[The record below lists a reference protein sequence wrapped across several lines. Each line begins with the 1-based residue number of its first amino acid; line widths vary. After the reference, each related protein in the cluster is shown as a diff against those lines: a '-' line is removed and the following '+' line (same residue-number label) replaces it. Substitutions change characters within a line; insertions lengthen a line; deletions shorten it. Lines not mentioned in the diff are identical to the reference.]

1 MDDFNK
7 QEKKLYKQI
16 MSQDISHE
24 QQILN
29 RVSDGIEAKSP
40 IGKRINRGY
49 EFIEDRDTNNYY
61 ANHPN
66 KIDELEEVI
75 EFYNNAP
82 EEFKNI
88 DNGFNRYKNV
98 QKEIEQATKNYN
110 DPLVRINDPKGLE
123 TQKDFIAIN
132 SLKPNLTEEQQLAKN
147 IKEQLDYLE
156 TDRIVSPR
164 EGQKIMQE
172 VKTGEG
178 KSVID
183 RQFKGTQGGSFEDRL
198 NNLSSGNKYN
208 SRKAKQA
215 EQEVAEMISKNKS
228 KLKELGEE
236 SGEGLMKGFL
246 KSPTGKLMAGIGV
259 TAFLVSNMNN
269 SKGQQ
274 SNAELYGQQSPYQ
287 Y

>member
-1 MDDFNK
+1 MDNLNK
-7 QEKKLYKQI
+7 QEKKLHKQI
-16 MSQDISHE
+16 MSQDISYE
-24 QQILN
+24 QQVLN
-29 RVSDGIEAKSP
+29 RIRDGIEVKSP

-110 DPLVRINDPKGLE
+110 DPLIRINDPKGLE

-147 IKEQLDYLE
+147 IKEELEFLE

-198 NNLSSGNKYN
+198 NNLSSGNRYN

-215 EQEVAEMISKNKS
+215 EQDVAEKIAKNKS

>member
-1 MDDFNK
+1 MNNLTAE
-7 QEKKLYKQI
+7 EKELFGQY
-16 MSQDISHE
+16 MSKEITSE

-29 RVSDGIEAKSP
+29 RISDGIEAPVPKEYNIP
-40 IGKRINRGY
+40 
-49 EFIEDRDTNNYY
+49 DRLSRDYFSIPEEAQTN
-61 ANHPN
+61 
-66 KIDELEEVI
+66 
-75 EFYNNAP
+75 YNNLLT
-82 EEFKNI
+82 EKNKLSKDSIKQLDNI
-88 DNGFNRYKNV
+88 DQVKKNHIGLNYKELDQ
-98 QKEIEQATKNYN
+98 QKEFFDISKA
-110 DPLVRINDPKGLE
+110 
-123 TQKDFIAIN
+123 
-132 SLKPNLTEEQQLAKN
+132 KPNLTEEQQLAKN
-147 IKEQLDYLE
+147 IKEELEFLE

-198 NNLSSGNKYN
+198 NYLSSGNRYN

-215 EQEVAEMISKNKS
+215 EQDVAEKIAKNKS